1 MSLKEGILNEVMVMH
16 YIIAFIIGFGF
27 GIIPFSY
34 ILARIKGINL
44 KEVGSG
50 NIGATNLG
58 RFLGLPFFILGFVL
72 DGLKGLVPV
81 LLVKG
86 LYYPAALA
94 GAGAI
99 LGHIF
104 NPLFRFR
111 GGKGVSTTIGVAIG
125 LMPKS
130 FVISLAAW
138 IIVYLATYTIAL
150 ASISFAIVLPIITTI
165 LGEAELIDRIFIL
178 IMALLIIYAHRS
190 NIKRIIKK
198 EEPRTVLWR
207 KK

>member
-1 MSLKEGILNEVMVMH
+1 MKMH

-58 RFLGLPFFILGFVL
+58 RFLGLRFFILGFVL

-94 GAGAI
+94 GTGAI

-104 NPLFRFR
+104 NPLFRFQ

-150 ASISFAIVLPIITTI
+150 ASISFAIVLPVITTI

>member
-1 MSLKEGILNEVMVMH
+1 MH
-16 YIIAFIIGFGF
+16 YIISFIIGFGF

-44 KEVGSG
+44 KDVGSV
-50 NIGATNLG
+50 NIGASNLG
-58 RFLGLPFFILGFVL
+58 RFLGFPFFILGFVL
-72 DGLKGLVPV
+72 DGLKGLVPI
-81 LLVKG
+81 LLVKSF
-86 LYYPAALA
+86 YYPTALA

-104 NPLFRFR
+104 NPFFRFR

-138 IIVYLATYTIAL
+138 IIVYLATYIIAL
-150 ASISFAIVLPIITTI
+150 ASISFAITLPIITTI
-165 LGEAELIDRIFIL
+165 LQEAEFIDRIFIL

-198 EEPRTVLWR
+198 EEPRTILWR

>member
-1 MSLKEGILNEVMVMH
+1 MH

-58 RFLGLPFFILGFVL
+58 RFLGLRFFILGFVL

-94 GAGAI
+94 GTGAI

-104 NPLFRFR
+104 NPLFRFQ

-150 ASISFAIVLPIITTI
+150 ASISFAIVLPVITTI

>member
-1 MSLKEGILNEVMVMH
+1 MH
-16 YIIAFIIGFGF
+16 YIISFIIGFGF

-50 NIGATNLG
+50 NIGTSNLG
-58 RFLGLPFFILGFVL
+58 RFLGFPFFILGFVL
-72 DGLKGLVPV
+72 DGLKGLVPI
-81 LLVKG
+81 LLVKSF
-86 LYYPAALA
+86 YYPTALA

-104 NPLFRFR
+104 NPFFRFR

-138 IIVYLATYTIAL
+138 IIVYLATYIIAL
-150 ASISFAIVLPIITTI
+150 ASISFAVTLPIITTI
-165 LGEAELIDRIFIL
+165 LQEAELIDRIFIL

-198 EEPRTVLWR
+198 EEPRTILWR

>member
-1 MSLKEGILNEVMVMH
+1 
-16 YIIAFIIGFGF
+16 
-27 GIIPFSY
+27 
-34 ILARIKGINL
+34 
-44 KEVGSG
+44 
-50 NIGATNLG
+50 
-58 RFLGLPFFILGFVL
+58 
-72 DGLKGLVPV
+72 
-81 LLVKG
+81 
-86 LYYPAALA
+86 
-94 GAGAI
+94 
-99 LGHIF
+99 
-104 NPLFRFR
+104 
-111 GGKGVSTTIGVAIG
+111 
-125 LMPKS
+125 MPKS

>member
-1 MSLKEGILNEVMVMH
+1 
-16 YIIAFIIGFGF
+16 
-27 GIIPFSY
+27 
-34 ILARIKGINL
+34 
-44 KEVGSG
+44 
-50 NIGATNLG
+50 
-58 RFLGLPFFILGFVL
+58 
-72 DGLKGLVPV
+72 
-81 LLVKG
+81 LLVKSF
-86 LYYPAALA
+86 YYPTALA

-104 NPLFRFR
+104 NPFFRFR

-138 IIVYLATYTIAL
+138 IIVYLATYIIAL
-150 ASISFAIVLPIITTI
+150 ASISFAITLPIITTI
-165 LGEAELIDRIFIL
+165 LQEAELIDRIFML